1 MNHSLKVFDGGVMEI
16 IVDIKDVPKIDKI
29 VLRYAGLDGY
39 RKTFIPEIQAS
50 KAIQAIESSRPEE
63 PEEPEELEDCI
74 TGGTYNSVS
83 VVEPTNCTFNIYP
96 KE

>member
-1 MNHSLKVFDGGVMEI
+1 MNHSLKVIDGGVLEI
-16 IVDIKDVPKIDKI
+16 VVDIEDVPKIDKI
-29 VLRYAGLDGY
+29 VLKYAGLDGY

-50 KAIQAIESSRPEE
+50 KAIQAITSTKQ
-63 PEEPEELEDCI
+63 EEPEELEDCI